1 MGETGEIIIQQDI
14 AEKTEH
20 KKPWETVKHPAD
32 EYGFSRTEY
41 KFTTPL
47 TDKVQSVIFVD
58 LRDKFITPTTETAI
72 VSRNTKGI
80 LNFVQDV
87 LHQDVPQELRLSS
100 PVWQPLKREV
110 VESLAASSLF
120 KENGEHK
127 EVEDNEGPALLLG
140 WLAYRD
146 SNPEMSK
153 SCFDEL
159 TNRRKYLSNQEI
171 TPEIN
176 LPAKLGEIPI
186 ENVYSTHTTNYLP
199 YVDSD
204 GARILPRVDTD
215 NTPRWTIHT
224 YINGMVEGHDLG
236 GLLKTSWENQKYL
249 IGMKFQDVVSQ
260 NGLPA
265 NFFKADTFWSI
276 EPGKGLEI
284 PKGSFIIVPDNEIEK
299 MGQYKNLGFEIVTY
313 NSQNET
319 LRDATK
325 HHMENQNI
333 PFIENISA
341 KDPGEEDRLFA
352 NEMGVKS
359 TTHFNLQKY
368 SDSERTMINAQ
379 RTIENGEKLTADGE
393 GKLSWEE
400 AQAIALTSDQEV
412 TQQHQP
418 KKFGLALS
426 LRNAYRTLTDRYFNK
441 EMPKEALITAFASE
455 IL

>member
-1 MGETGEIIIQQDI
+1 MGETGETIIQQDVT
-14 AEKTEH
+14 EKTEH
-20 KKPWETVKHPAD
+20 KRPWEAIKHPVD

-41 KFTTPL
+41 KFTVPL

-58 LRDKFITPTTETAI
+58 PRDKFITSTAETVVVNKNI
-72 VSRNTKGI
+72 KGV

-100 PVWQPLKREV
+100 PVWQPLKSEV

-120 KENGEHK
+120 RENGEHK

-159 TNRRKYLSNQEI
+159 TNRRKYLQDQET

-176 LPAKLGEIPI
+176 LPTKLGEILT
-186 ENVYSTHTTNYLP
+186 ENVYSTHATNYLP
-199 YVDSD
+199 YVDADS
-204 GARILPRVDTD
+204 ARILPRIDTD
-215 NTPRWTIHT
+215 NTPRWTVHT
-224 YINGMVEGHDLG
+224 YINGMVEGHDTG
-236 GLLKTSWENQKYL
+236 GLLKASWENQKYL

-260 NGLPA
+260 NGLPV

-284 PKGSFIIVPDNEIEK
+284 PKGSFIIIPDNEVER
-299 MGQYKNLGFEIVTY
+299 MGQYKNLGFEIVAH

-325 HHMENQNI
+325 RHMEDKSI

-341 KDPGEEDRLFA
+341 KDPDEENQLFA
-352 NEMGVKS
+352 EEIGVES

-368 SDSERTMINAQ
+368 SDSERVMINAQ
-379 RTIENGEKLTADGE
+379 RTIDNGEKLTADGE
-393 GKLSWEE
+393 GKLSYED
-400 AQAIALTSDQEV
+400 AQSIALLGDQFV
-412 TQQHQP
+412 MQQHQP
-418 KKFGLALS
+418 KKFGLSLS
-426 LRNAYRTLTDRYFNK
+426 LRNAYRTLTDRYFNN
-441 EMPKEALITAFASE
+441 EMPKEALVTAFASE